1 MQLIK
6 MCVAV
11 QRPVVCVRC
20 TATRRS
26 LCSSLCRSVIF
37 CDQSLISSNM
47 SVGFFSG
54 RSVGF
59 VFRYSGFLQ
68 QSKIDLH
75 NIFEILMKLAYTT
88 MHRLSVI

>member
-1 MQLIK
+1 VLF
-6 MCVAV
+6 CVNIV
-11 QRPVVCVRC
+11 QYSD
-20 TATRRS
+20 RS
-26 LCSSLCRSVIF
+26 VLFVGRSHSVSCRSVIF

-68 QSKIDLH
+68 QSKNDLY
-75 NIFEILMKLAYTT
+75 NILEILMKLAYTT